1 MNLSHPYLASPLR
14 AIVPLALAL
23 LLLAAFGNASQVFRY
38 REQTGREVT
47 TYLWRVEPE
56 SRSYTVIHQQGE
68 ETFRSRCT
76 EDGATLHWRYTRP
89 PDTDV
94 QAERSGD
101 RILLS
106 GRFEGEPVEREV
118 AIDTRPW
125 FQPLS
130 FSLQRMLTLNLDR
143 ASFWTIRPDTLDV
156 LAMQAEREGSE
167 TIGEAGEALV
177 AERVAIRLDGL
188 LAGLWRADYW
198 FRQGDRLFVQ
208 YRGAHG
214 PPGTAE
220 TVVRLMP

>member
-1 MNLSHPYLASPLR
+1 MNPPHAFPATPFR
-14 AIVPLALAL
+14 AIVPFILAL
-23 LLLAAFGNASQVFRY
+23 LLLTAIGSASQVFRY
-38 REQTGREVT
+38 REQTGLDVT
-47 TYLWRVEPE
+47 TYLWRVEPGT
-56 SRSYTVIHQQGE
+56 RGYTVIHQQGE

-94 QAERSGD
+94 QAERAGD

-106 GRFEGEPVEREV
+106 GRLEGEL
-118 AIDTRPW
+118 IDRDVVIDERPW

-130 FSLQRMLTLNLDR
+130 FSLQRMLTQKLDR
-143 ASFWTIRPDTLDV
+143 AAFWTIRPDTLDV
-156 LAMQAEREGSE
+156 LAMLAEREGSE
-167 TIGEAGEALV
+167 TIGEAGAALT

-208 YRGAHG
+208 YWGAHG
-214 PPGTAE
+214 PPGTDE
-220 TVVRLMP
+220 TVVRLMQ